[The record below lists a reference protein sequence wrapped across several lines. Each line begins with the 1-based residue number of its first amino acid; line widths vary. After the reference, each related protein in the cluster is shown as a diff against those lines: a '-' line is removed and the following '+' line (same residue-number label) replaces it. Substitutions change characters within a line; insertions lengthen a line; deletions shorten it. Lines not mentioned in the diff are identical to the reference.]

1 MKLVARVRV
10 YLIVYQPHLQQQRM
24 QIKWLALALVV
35 VVDLELK
42 LMGVTLTLVPKN
54 QVLLLLQI

>member
-10 YLIVYQPHLQQQRM
+10 YLIVYQPHLHQQRM

-35 VVDLELK
+35 AVDLELK
-42 LMGVTLTLVPKN
+42 LMGVTLTV
-54 QVLLLLQI
+54 